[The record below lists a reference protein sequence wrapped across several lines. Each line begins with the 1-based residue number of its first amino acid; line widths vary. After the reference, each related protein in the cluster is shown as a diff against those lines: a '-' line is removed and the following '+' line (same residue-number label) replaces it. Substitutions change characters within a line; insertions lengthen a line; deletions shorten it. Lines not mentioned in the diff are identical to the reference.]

1 MAEKNSNLYEFTK
14 GIIKQNP
21 TLVTLLGMCPTL
33 AVTTMAKNGIGMGL
47 ATTFVLVCSNF
58 VISLLKNVIP
68 KAVRLPC
75 FIVIIAGFVTLIEF
89 LMKGYIP
96 ELYSA
101 LGVFLSLI
109 TVNCIILGRAEAF
122 ASKNKIFP
130 SILDGLGMGLGF
142 TLSLFTMGSIREIL
156 GTGSWFGFKIPF
168 LCDSVHHAGR
178 RIFRA
183 WLSYCTCE
191 QDSEQEAAKGDIL
204 LRLPKCGFVQGSVQ
218 NRE

>member
-168 LCDSVHHAGR
+168 LCDDPM
-178 RIFRA
+178 
-183 WLSYCTCE
+183 TCLLYTS
-191 QDSEQEAAKGDIL
+191 DAAD
-204 LRLPKCGFVQGSVQ
+204 
-218 NRE
+218 E

>member
-122 ASKNKIFP
+122 ASKNKIFLP
-130 SILDGLGMGLGF
+130 YLTDLEWVLDLHFHFSQWDL
-142 TLSLFTMGSIREIL
+142 
-156 GTGSWFGFKIPF
+156 
-168 LCDSVHHAGR
+168 
-178 RIFRA
+178 
-183 WLSYCTCE
+183 
-191 QDSEQEAAKGDIL
+191 
-204 LRLPKCGFVQGSVQ
+204 
-218 NRE
+218 